1 MTDKINGPGLRP
13 TDTAAA
19 RRAEAARTAAHSRS
33 DAPQAETPAT
43 KGDTVKITASA
54 LLMSKLEDAVR
65 GAPVVDSARVA
76 EIKERIAAGTYEFD
90 DRRTADRLLKFER
103 DVLG

>member
-1 MTDKINGPGLRP
+1 MTEKINGQGLRP

-19 RRAEAARTAAHSRS
+19 RRSEAARAVAHSRS
-33 DAPQAETPAT
+33 DAAKAETPAA
-43 KGDTVKITASA
+43 KGDTVNITASA
-54 LLMSKLEDAVR
+54 LLMSKLEDAVQR
-65 GAPVVDSARVA
+65 APVVDSARVA